1 VLILHLLIKQFGM
14 KWKKLT
20 MFETKIT
27 LKNLIWSAL
36 FTMSL
41 MFSAGISGQKAN
53 TLADIVTNEND
64 VQSLGVDFNFKG
76 SVNDLNVENNIGN
89 YLPGK
94 NPGIEIT
101 VDASKPTAKI
111 QPTMYGIFFEDINF
125 AADGGLYAEMVKN
138 RGFEFT
144 LPETGWW
151 QPNSNR
157 HSLNLESGLGTII
170 TSQNDPAN
178 QNFLRIVVNN
188 PAGYQLINEGFRG
201 MGIKAGDKYDISL
214 KAALQEGNI
223 SKIDLRLTDTNG
235 VVLGETSIQPSGN
248 GWKKYTSV
256 ITATKTC
263 ENAQLQITF
272 NSAGTIGLDMISM
285 FPQDTWKGRK
295 GGLRKDIVQLLY
307 DLKPGFLRFPGG
319 CIVEGRTID
328 QRYQWK
334 KTIGTAEEREVLINR
349 WNDEFAHRPTPD
361 YYQSFGLGFFE
372 YFQLAEDIG
381 AEPLP
386 ILNCGMACQFN
397 TAELVPLEEIDSYVQ
412 DALDLIE
419 FANGGVNTHWGKIR
433 NDMGH
438 PEPFNLK
445 FIGVGNEQW
454 GVDYIERYII
464 FTNAIKD
471 KYPEMTIITGSG
483 PFPSGEYFEY
493 GWEKLKE
500 LKAEIIDE
508 HYYHSPAWFRKN
520 ATRYDSYDRNGPK
533 VFAGEY
539 AAQSVFTGSPD
550 NKNNWECALSEA
562 AFMTGLE
569 RNADVVFM
577 SSYAPLLAHADGWQW
592 TPDLIWFNNLTTLK
606 TANYEVQKLFS
617 TNHGTEVIPMTSNG
631 QALTGQE
638 NIYGSA
644 NLDSRTSEMILKI
657 VNTGGDQTSV
667 SIKVAGIKKINP
679 EGKLICLAQTDLF
692 AYNTFERP
700 DVISPVEEIID
711 ISGKSFSLTLKPY
724 SLNILRVGIKK

>member
-1 VLILHLLIKQFGM
+1 MANIDQCEIKIF
-14 KWKKLT
+14 
-20 MFETKIT
+20 
-27 LKNLIWSAL
+27 LKNMIWSAL
-36 FTMSL
+36 FTMSVL
-41 MFSAGISGQKAN
+41 LSTNLTGQEINALAGFITHESCQSNSGVNYNFGSNVIKPTCEKTAGN
-53 TLADIVTNEND
+53 NLHGKD
-64 VQSLGVDFNFKG
+64 SGV
-76 SVNDLNVENNIGN
+76 
-89 YLPGK
+89 
-94 NPGIEIT
+94 EII
-101 VDASKPTAKI
+101 VDASMMLAKI
-111 QPTMYGIFFEDINF
+111 QPTMYGFFFEDINF
-125 AADGGLYAEMVKN
+125 GADGGLYAELVKN

-157 HSLNLESGLGTII
+157 HSLNRESGLGTII
-170 TSQNDPAN
+170 TSNHVPAN
-178 QNFLRIVVNN
+178 RNFLRIVVNN
-188 PAGYQLINEGFRG
+188 AEGYKLINEGFRG
-201 MGIKAGDKYDISL
+201 MGIKAGDRYDISL
-214 KAALQEGNI
+214 EAALLEGDI
-223 SKIDLRLTDTNG
+223 SKIDLCLTDTNG
-235 VVLGETSIQPSGN
+235 VVIGETSIEPAGKD
-248 GWKKYTSV
+248 WKKYTSE

-263 ENAQLQITF
+263 GYAQLQITF
-272 NSAGTIGLDMISM
+272 NSPGTIDLDMISV

-307 DLKPGFLRFPGG
+307 DLRPGFLRFPGG
-319 CIVEGRTID
+319 CIVEGRTLD

-334 KTIGTAEEREVLINR
+334 KTIGPAEKREVLINR
-349 WNDEFAHRPTPD
+349 WNNEFDHRPTPD

-397 TAELVPLEEIDSYVQ
+397 TAELVPLQEMDTYVQ

-419 FANGGVNTHWGKIR
+419 FANGSVSSKWGRIR
-433 NDMGH
+433 KEMGH

-454 GVDYIERYII
+454 GADYIERYVI
-464 FTNAIKD
+464 FTKAIKE

-483 PFPSGEYFEY
+483 PFPSGVYFEY

-500 LKAEIIDE
+500 LKAQIVDE

-550 NKNNWECALSEA
+550 NKNTWECALSEA

-569 RNADVVFM
+569 RNADVVVM
-577 SSYAPLLAHADGWQW
+577 SSYAPLLAHTEGWQW

-617 TNHGTEVIPMTSNG
+617 TNHGTDVIQMTSNG
-631 QALTGQE
+631 KALTGQE

-644 NLDSRTSEMILKI
+644 TLDSPTGEMILKI
-657 VNTGGDQTSV
+657 VNTGGDQASID
-667 SIKVAGIKKINP
+667 IKVSGSKKINP
-679 EGKLICLAQTDLF
+679 QGILICLSQTDLS
-692 AYNTFERP
+692 ACNTFDQP
-700 DVISPVEEIID
+700 GAISPTEQKID

-724 SLNILRVGIKK
+724 SLNIVKVGVKK

>member
-1 VLILHLLIKQFGM
+1 MKWQKMTRFEMKLTHKNLTWRALVLIFVL
-14 KWKKLT
+14 
-20 MFETKIT
+20 
-27 LKNLIWSAL
+27 
-36 FTMSL
+36 
-41 MFSAGISGQKAN
+41 FSAGLSGQETN
-53 TLADIVTNEND
+53 TLTSPVANEGSD
-64 VQSLGVDFNFKG
+64 LLLVVNFDSEG
-76 SVNDLNVENNIGN
+76 RVSDLNSVNNIGN
-89 YLPGK
+89 YLPGQK
-94 NPGIEIT
+94 AGLEII
-101 VDASKPTAKI
+101 VDASKTTANI

-125 AADGGLYAEMVKN
+125 GADGGLYAELVKN

-157 HSLNLESGLGTII
+157 HSLNRESGLGTII
-170 TSQNDPAN
+170 TTTDDPSN
-178 QNFLRIVVNN
+178 RNFLRIVVNN
-188 PAGYQLINEGFRG
+188 PAGYKLINEGFRG
-201 MGIKAGDKYDISL
+201 MGIKAGANYDVSV
-214 KAALQEGNI
+214 KAALQEGDL
-223 SKIDLRLTDTNG
+223 SKIDLRLIDTNG
-235 VVLGETSIQPSGN
+235 VVIGETSIQPAGN
-248 GWKKYTSV
+248 EWKKYPTI

-272 NSAGTIGLDMISM
+272 NSPGTIDLDMISM

-319 CIVEGRTID
+319 CIVEGRTLD

-334 KTIGTAEEREVLINR
+334 KTIGPVEEREVLINR
-349 WNDEFAHRPTPD
+349 WNTEFEHRLTPD

-419 FANGGVNTHWGKIR
+419 FANGGIHTTWGKIR
-433 NDMGH
+433 SDMGH
-438 PEPFNLK
+438 PEPFNMK

-454 GVDYIERYII
+454 GADYIERYII
-464 FTNAIKD
+464 FEKAIKE

-483 PFPSGEYFEY
+483 PFPSGDYFEY

-500 LKAEIIDE
+500 LKAQIIDE

-520 ATRYDSYDRNGPK
+520 ATRYDAYDRNGPK

-539 AAQSVFTGSPD
+539 AAQSVVTGSPD
-550 NKNNWECALSEA
+550 NKNTWECALSEA

-569 RNADVVFM
+569 RNADVVLM
-577 SSYAPLLAHADGWQW
+577 SSYAPLMAHADGWQW
-592 TPDLIWFNNLTTLK
+592 TPDLIWFSNLTTLK

-617 TNHGTEVIPMTSNG
+617 TNHGTEVIAMTSDG
-631 QALTGQE
+631 HALTGQQ

-644 NLDSRTSEMILKI
+644 SLDSRTGELVFTI
-657 VNTGGDQTSV
+657 VNTGEDQASV
-667 SIKVAGIKKINP
+667 NIKVAGIKKIKP
-679 EGKLICLAQTDLF
+679 KGKLLSLSQTNLS
-692 AYNTFERP
+692 AYNTFEQP
-700 DVISPVEEIID
+700 GVISPVEEEID
-711 ISGKSFSLTLKPY
+711 IKGKSFSLSLKRY
-724 SLNILRVGIKK
+724 SVNILRVGVTK